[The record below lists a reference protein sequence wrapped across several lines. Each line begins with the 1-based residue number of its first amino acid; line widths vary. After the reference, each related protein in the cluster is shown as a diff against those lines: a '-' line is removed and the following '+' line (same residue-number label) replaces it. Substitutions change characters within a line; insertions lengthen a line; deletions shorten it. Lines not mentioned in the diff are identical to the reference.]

1 MCLVSS
7 QGLLSP
13 SLPPV
18 AEVALR
24 VGPGRWAQI
33 RTHALEA
40 LLPLSRLRGALKIII
55 TPNYFYQII
64 FLTLNMLPSK

>member
-1 MCLVSS
+1 MSS
-7 QGLLSP
+7 QDLLSP

-40 LLPLSRLRGALKIII
+40 LLPLSRLRGAIC
-55 TPNYFYQII
+55 FYY
-64 FLTLNMLPSK
+64 T